1 MSTLYPAYPIIGVG
15 AVVLENNSILLV
27 KRGNPPG
34 KRLWSIPGGKLN
46 VGEDIR
52 EGVIRELSEET
63 GLIGEIVD
71 LLDIFQ
77 IIIRDEEGGV
87 KYHYVIFDFL
97 IRINGGSLKPGSD
110 ALDARFFNLD
120 EALKLDLTRSTRV
133 LIEKLKK
140 GDRMRCHIEALDLV
154 NDV

>member
-15 AVVLENNSILLV
+15 AVVLKNNSILLV
-27 KRGNPPG
+27 RRGNPPG
-34 KRLWSIPGGKLN
+34 KRLWSVPGGKLN

-52 EGVIRELSEET
+52 EGVARELNEET
-63 GLIGEIVD
+63 GLVGEIVD

-77 IIIRDEEGGV
+77 IIIRDGRGGV

-97 IRINGGSLKPGSD
+97 IRVNGGALRPGSD
-110 ALDARFFNLD
+110 ALDARFFNLN
-120 EALKLDLTRSTRV
+120 EALKLDLTKSTRI

-140 GDRMRCHIEALDLV
+140 GSRMRCQIEILDLI